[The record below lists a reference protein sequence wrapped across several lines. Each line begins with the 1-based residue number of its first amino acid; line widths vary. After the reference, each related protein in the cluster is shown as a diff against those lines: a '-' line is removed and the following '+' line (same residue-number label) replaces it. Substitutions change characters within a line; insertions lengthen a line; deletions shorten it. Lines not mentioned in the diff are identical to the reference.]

1 MIKIGDREYFT
12 EKEWAEFRGISV
24 DSLRVARCR
33 GKDAPSVK
41 IGRTVYYKKS
51 TVDAWLD
58 ELEGRHDNDD

>member
-1 MIKIGDREYFT
+1 MIKIGDREYLT
-12 EKEWAEFRGISV
+12 EKEWADIRRISV

-58 ELEGRHDNDD
+58 ELEAGEANDD